1 MNTNNKKTVLHCM
14 SALYIMV
21 MVTDGVMRKRAEL

>member
-1 MNTNNKKTVLHCM
+1 MTYEYQNKTVLHCM

-21 MVTDGVMRKRAEL
+21 MVTDGVMRKPC